1 MLRGGLV
8 LARLSFLLL
17 HINNF
22 KKTNQTANKK
32 RAERA
37 YSDGRRKGR
46 KIEVSAKGLTSW
58 LEQ

>member
-1 MLRGGLV
+1 MVMLRGGLV

-32 RAERA
+32 EQREHILMEG
-37 YSDGRRKGR
+37 GREGR
-46 KIEVSAKGLTSW
+46 
-58 LEQ
+58 